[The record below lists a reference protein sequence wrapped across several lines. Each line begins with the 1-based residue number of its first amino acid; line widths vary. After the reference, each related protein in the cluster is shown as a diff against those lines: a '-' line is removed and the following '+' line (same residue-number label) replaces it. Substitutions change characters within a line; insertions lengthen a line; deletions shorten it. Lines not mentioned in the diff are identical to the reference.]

1 VATPDPSE
9 GLLPLDRQHI
19 EKRDF
24 PIAREG
30 YSRQAVDQ
38 HLADLADDLE
48 ARRRAAERSPHT
60 LAEVAAERVQAI
72 VGSAEATGA
81 SIARSAD
88 DDAARMREETDLETR
103 RIRQAAV
110 QRSRGEIR
118 AVADALTRVLERV
131 DAAEQDAARVIG
143 ALRAQAT
150 RVERELARIE
160 NDVDRSYESLR
171 EPPPDSGGKDG
182 SARDVSPSEG
192 GEQ

>member
-1 VATPDPSE
+1 
-9 GLLPLDRQHI
+9 LPLDREQI

-30 YSRQAVDQ
+30 YSRHAVDQ
-38 HLADLADDLE
+38 HLADVADELE
-48 ARRRAAERSPHT
+48 ARRRAADRSPHT

-88 DDAARMREETDLETR
+88 EDAARMREETDLETR

-118 AVADALTRVLERV
+118 GVATALTRVLEAL
-131 DAAEQDAARVIG
+131 DAAERDIAAVIG
-143 ALRAQAT
+143 ALRTQAT

-160 NDVDRSYESLR
+160 TDMEESYAALR
-171 EPPPDSGGKDG
+171 ERPADAGGKAG
-182 SARDVSPSEG
+182 GRRGVSPS
-192 GEQ
+192 GER